1 MPFTLTYFLTALAC
15 PSIIANNNYTKVGG
29 HKRALV
35 LHAYL
40 LRSLGNVHIEK
51 VDVASYLWQ
60 DHIHLL
66 QMFPEVDFC

>member
-15 PSIIANNNYTKVGG
+15 PSIIANNNNYTKVDG

-40 LRSLGNVHIEK
+40 LRPLGNVHIEK

-60 DHIHLL
+60 DYIHSL
-66 QMFPEVDFC
+66 QMFPES